1 MYDVAV
7 HHWLQC
13 QGAESLSSNLKK
25 FLTEVIFFV
34 LYVTVIVF
42 AVIRAS
48 MTAFKM
54 LHEVMVFPYSPAG
67 VIP

>member
-1 MYDVAV
+1 MS
-7 HHWLQC
+7 QC
-13 QGAESLSSNLKK
+13 ITGCNARVLNPSAPK